1 MEYLKTCRT
10 IKKDWL
16 KEPPLRW
23 FFVTST
29 QNQQVM
35 SNKKNK
41 KRVKK
46 SATYDKKNLKK
57 VILSMMYEDPAKTFN
72 YKQISSSLG
81 IKDADSRQLVTICL
95 EELHDNGYVDRQG
108 MGKYRLKTRGGYAV
122 GIFDLQSK
130 GYAYV
135 RSEEVDTP
143 VYIASRNMMHAL
155 SGDKVKVHLF
165 ARRKGHDLEGE
176 IVEVIERA
184 KTQFV
189 GTVEL
194 TKNYAFL
201 VPSGKST
208 FDIFIP
214 GDALNGAQTGQKAIA
229 EITEWPSNAKNP
241 VGRIIEVLGDKGDHN
256 TEMHAILAEYELPWK
271 FPSKVERAAEKIP
284 DEIPHSEIK
293 NRRDFRGITTFTI
306 DPADAKD
313 FDDALSLQKLDN
325 GNWEVGVHI
334 ADVSFYVKPGTILD
348 EEAYSRAT
356 SVYLVDRVVPM
367 LPEKLSNGV
376 CSLRPNEDKLCF
388 SAVFEMN
395 DNGDVLGEWFGR
407 TLINSDRRFSYEEA
421 QEIIESGQGE
431 LSSEVLTLNALAV
444 KLRQRRFKEGSIA
457 FDRVEIK
464 FEIDEK
470 GKPLSVYFKESKDA
484 HKLIEEFMLLANKKV
499 AETIGKVKGKQPAK
513 TFVYRI
519 HDRPDIEKLE
529 NFNNF
534 IHKFGLGIQLVTP
547 RAIAAS
553 MNNLLENIKG
563 KKEQNIVEML
573 AIRAMAKAAYSTRNI
588 GHYGLAFEHYTH
600 FTSPIRRYPDVMV
613 HRLLERYLDGG
624 RSVDSVKYE
633 EMCRHSSDMETR
645 AANAERSSVKYKQV
659 EFMQEHVG
667 EVYKGV
673 ISGVTEFGLFVELE
687 NKIEGMI
694 PMREIGDDFY
704 IFDEDNYLIRGR
716 HTDRIFQLGDEVMIK
731 IWRTNLERKQLDFL
745 LAEKEVNGPIRRKN

>member
-1 MEYLKTCRT
+1 
-10 IKKDWL
+10 
-16 KEPPLRW
+16 
-23 FFVTST
+23 
-29 QNQQVM
+29 M

-41 KRVKK
+41 KRIKK

-57 VILSMMYEDPAKTFN
+57 VILSMMYEDPASTFN
-72 YKQISSSLG
+72 YKQISSNLG

-95 EELHDNGYVDRQG
+95 EELHENGYVDKQG
-108 MGKYRLKTRGGYAV
+108 LGKYRIKTRGGYAV

-293 NRRDFRGITTFTI
+293 SRRDFRGITTFTI

-334 ADVSFYVKPGTILD
+334 ADVSYYVKPGTILD

-395 DNGDVLGEWFGR
+395 NEGDVLGEWFGR

-444 KLRQRRFKEGSIA
+444 KLRERRFKEGSIA

-547 RAIAAS
+547 RAIATS
-553 MNNLLENIKG
+553 MNNLLANIKG

-659 EFMQEHVG
+659 EFMQELVG

-745 LAEKEVNGPIRRKN
+745 LAEKESTGPIRRKN